1 MIKSFIFRKLKIVHK
16 NNILCDMIITKDDY
30 YGAKEP
36 TSSIIIG
43 NNASGKSFI
52 LMVIAEIFDSLDN
65 QRNLAMLK
73 YEYYDLGYRYNRDE
87 YRIMIINRSLNVYK
101 NGIEVGKEELKLP
114 QKVLG
119 VSYMLNDKF
128 KFKTDNETIYQYLG
142 IRLTSNSSY
151 TSTISNKLF
160 DNFFGLMT
168 NKRLSNIITNISDFL
183 DIDSKIMFT
192 ITPTTKR
199 FFTYS
204 KSEKMIKNR
213 ITKYKNDYR
222 YEQLIK
228 LEKSDIKNI
237 INFLDEIGQN
247 KKYII
252 ENDKQVY
259 KFIVTTADNDNKRL
273 KLINDYKIIRN
284 LRNLGY
290 IKSTSLTLYKN
301 GIAYPFED
309 ASSGEKHFIY
319 ELVSIANNIKN
330 NALILVDEPEIS
342 MHPNWQMRYIST
354 LKNVFSD
361 FPSCHFII
369 ATHSHYLVSDLN
381 PQSSS
386 LISIDYNSITKERK
400 SELLDYSTYAWS
412 AENILYNVFGVRTTR
427 NFYFEMDMR
436 TLLKI
441 ISQKDY
447 KQLEYARELC
457 EKLKKYVYD
466 EKDPLCRIID
476 AAEEFVESDKTD

>member
-1 MIKSFIFRKLKIVHK
+1 
-16 NNILCDMIITKDDY
+16 MIITKDDY

-52 LMVIAEIFDSLDN
+52 LMVIAEIFDALDN

-273 KLINDYKIIRN
+273 K
-284 LRNLGY
+284 
-290 IKSTSLTLYKN
+290 
-301 GIAYPFED
+301 
-309 ASSGEKHFIY
+309 
-319 ELVSIANNIKN
+319 VSA
-330 NALILVDEPEIS
+330 
-342 MHPNWQMRYIST
+342 
-354 LKNVFSD
+354 
-361 FPSCHFII
+361 
-369 ATHSHYLVSDLN
+369 
-381 PQSSS
+381 
-386 LISIDYNSITKERK
+386 
-400 SELLDYSTYAWS
+400 
-412 AENILYNVFGVRTTR
+412 
-427 NFYFEMDMR
+427 
-436 TLLKI
+436 
-441 ISQKDY
+441 
-447 KQLEYARELC
+447 
-457 EKLKKYVYD
+457 
-466 EKDPLCRIID
+466 
-476 AAEEFVESDKTD
+476 